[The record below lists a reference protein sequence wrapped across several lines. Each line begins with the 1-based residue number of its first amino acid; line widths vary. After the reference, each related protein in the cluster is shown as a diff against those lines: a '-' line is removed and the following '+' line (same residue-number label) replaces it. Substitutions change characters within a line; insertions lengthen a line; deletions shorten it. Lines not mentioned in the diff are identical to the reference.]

1 MSDRLIARR
10 YAGAFYSVCLEQNI
24 INQAEK
30 ELIYFTGI
38 LNGNEDLKK
47 ILLSPRITSF
57 KKKEILYSIFGAGM
71 SRVTFDFISLLVD
84 KKRENLFFCIG
95 EIFSQIILENSN
107 IVIAYVTSA
116 FPLGVQ
122 EQNGLQSALSARTG
136 KFVKLEI
143 TIDPSIIGGL
153 IVRIEDK
160 IYDGSVTGHL
170 KRIEHEMS
178 GI

>member
-24 INQAEK
+24 INQAEQ

-38 LNGNEDLKK
+38 LNVNEDLKK
-47 ILLSPRITSF
+47 ILVSPRIASI
-57 KKKEILYSIFGAGM
+57 KKKEILYNIFGSGI
-71 SRVTFDFISLLVD
+71 SKVTFDFISLLVD
-84 KKRENLFFCIG
+84 KKRENLFFCIS
-95 EIFSQIILENSN
+95 EIFSQIILENGN
-107 IVIAYVTSA
+107 IVIASVTAAIPMGIS
-116 FPLGVQ
+116 

-143 TIDPSIIGGL
+143 NIDPSIIGGL

-170 KRIEHEMS
+170 KRIKEEMS

>member
-10 YAGAFYSVCLEQNI
+10 YAGALYSVCLEQNI
-24 INQAEK
+24 INQVEK
-30 ELIYFTGI
+30 ELIYFTDI

-47 ILLSPRITSF
+47 ILLSPRITSV
-57 KKKEILYSIFGAGM
+57 KKKEILYNIFGSGM
-71 SRVTFDFISLLVD
+71 CKVTFDFISLLVD
-84 KKRENLFFCIG
+84 KKRESLFFCIS

-116 FPLGVQ
+116 FPPGVR
-122 EQNGLQSALSARTG
+122 EQKELETALSARTG
-136 KFVKLEI
+136 KSVKLEI
-143 TIDPSIIGGL
+143 NIDSSIIGGL

-170 KRIEHEMS
+170 NRIEQEMS